1 MKSLIVTGSGGG
13 LGSAIAER
21 AGRDGWRVGVLDVN
35 PQTAAAVAGRIP
47 HAVALTADT
56 TDEAS
61 VEAAFDAFGEIP
73 DAVVNNAGIARFGP
87 LEEMAVADFRK
98 VVEIN
103 LMGTYIVS
111 RAAARCWI
119 SAGKPGAIVNI
130 TSVNAVHPA
139 PNVGAYGATKA
150 AIAILTEQ
158 MAIEWGPKGIR
169 VNAVAPGFIDAG
181 MSSPFFEDPDIRK
194 LRSGGVPLRRLGLAE
209 DIANA
214 VAFLLS
220 DQASYIS
227 GHQLVVDGG
236 VINSILAQLPREKPK
251 V

>member
-1 MKSLIVTGSGGG
+1 MKTLIVTGAGGG
-13 LGSAIAER
+13 LGTAIAER
-21 AGRDGWRVGVLDVN
+21 AGRDGWHVGVLDVN
-35 PQTAAAVAGRIP
+35 EATARAVAAKIP
-47 HAVALTADT
+47 GAIALTADV

-61 VEAAFDAFGEIP
+61 VDAAFDAFGCIP
-73 DAVVNNAGIARFGP
+73 DALVNNAGIVRFGP
-87 LEEMAVADFRK
+87 LEEMAVADFK
-98 VVEIN
+98 AVVDIN

-111 RAAARCWI
+111 RAAARRWI
-119 SAGKPGAIVNI
+119 AAGKPGAIVSI

-150 AIAILTEQ
+150 AIAILTEH

-181 MSSPFFEDPDIRK
+181 MSAPFFQDAEIRK

-209 DIANA
+209 DISNA

-220 DQASYIS
+220 DEASYIS

-251 V
+251 A